1 MNRSLYYHWIIPLP
15 LLLIATYLL
24 DVQGFDLRLADA
36 IYAFEGGSWNL
47 HNSWLLETVIHN
59 GGRMLVGALILL
71 NLGALASTWLSHRM
85 RSYRVGLA
93 YLLGAVITSLLIVS
107 SLKGITHISCPWDF
121 QRYGGKQFYTPIIN
135 AIFGSGTVR
144 CFPAGHASG
153 GYAWVALYFFCRLY
167 KPQWRMAALS
177 VGLLLGM
184 AFGLSQQFRG
194 AHFLSHDLWTLAI
207 CWYTALASYHCCF
220 RHHTV
225 AEYAIRKDQRLNADK
240 V

>member
-24 DVQGFDLRLADA
+24 DGRGFDLQLADA
-36 IYAFEGGSWNL
+36 IYAFEGDSWNL
-47 HNSWLLETVIHN
+47 KSSWLLETVIHK
-59 GGRMLVGALILL
+59 GGRILVGVLILL
-71 NLGALASTWLSHRM
+71 NLGALASTWLSQRM
-85 RSYRVGLA
+85 RPDRAGLG
-93 YLLGAVITSLLIVS
+93 YLLAAVIISLLLIS
-107 SLKGITHISCPWDF
+107 GLKGITHIACPWDF
-121 QRYGGKQFYTPIIN
+121 QRYGGDQLYAPIMN
-135 AIFGSGTVR
+135 TLFGSSTVR

-177 VGLLLGM
+177 FGLLLGM

-207 CWYTALASYHCCF
+207 CWYTALAGYHWLF
-220 RHHTV
+220 RHRT
-225 AEYAIRKDQRLNADK
+225 AAP
-240 V
+240 